1 MVAGGRGGSP
11 APAGVQSDPS
21 QASVAA
27 ALAARVPTDRAAVI
41 HPALTDDPLAV
52 PVYPPGTSVEIDET
66 TWVDHEP
73 TASAYATV
81 SPPGQQVL
89 VLFAR
94 YRGQLYVA
102 QIEQARS

>member
-1 MVAGGRGGSP
+1 
-11 APAGVQSDPS
+11 
-21 QASVAA
+21 VAA